1 MSMQADA
8 TRARAAHHESSVSRP
23 LYPPGTVR
31 MRRWR
36 GQGDVRG
43 YRPPAGWIAAADLV
57 DVHPVT
63 HQPLSKSEWWIV
75 ETRRSA

>member
-1 MSMQADA
+1 MSTQASA
-8 TRARAAHHESSVSRP
+8 THTQHRESSVSRP

-36 GQGDVRG
+36 GQGDVRA
-43 YRPPAGWIAAADLV
+43 YQPPAGWIAEAALV

-63 HQPLSKSEWWIV
+63 QQPLSRSEWWIV
-75 ETRRSA
+75 ETKRSA